1 MYMYVLLLLQVFK
14 SSCNC
19 RKLLY
24 CSRLSKLFNDDNQTA
39 IAARPCTVGVS
50 LFLFLL
56 LFSVCNY
63 TNNNFRYGICCWFV
77 INVYK

>member
-50 LFLFLL
+50 F
-56 LFSVCNY
+56 
-63 TNNNFRYGICCWFV
+63 NFR
-77 INVYK
+77 NMLKLH

>member
-50 LFLFLL
+50 LSQDDLL
-56 LFSVCNY
+56 CPNLHDIPVDTLGSNA
-63 TNNNFRYGICCWFV
+63 IA
-77 INVYK
+77 